1 LTFRPY
7 RGVIKRV
14 AFSLRHAFA
23 INFRLRSFPD
33 SCSESLSMMRLAILG
48 LPGHPHSRP
57 SKSRGRLGM
66 TLIEVLIATALTMV
80 IMLALA
86 QGFKTL
92 SQGVSA
98 GRARLTGSDQLRGI
112 SSLLRADLSGMTA
125 NTRQVPQSQ
134 QAANGYFE
142 YYDGPLSDSTAMLY
156 NYLPTAATPEEK
168 LSASRWSD
176 IDDVLM
182 FTAKAK
188 DGQWFR
194 GRVPLALLKIH
205 AGQSISNPDWFT
217 DVSVASEYAEIAW
230 FMRPL
235 NDIGGLNVDGSISP
249 PELADTPVIDT
260 VPVVDRT
267 GDGVPDPDGM
277 PDRVALCRRVLLIR
291 PDLNIQLPGSVT
303 GDAQKL
309 CQPTLVDTSM
319 PTTAAKAS
327 TFRRHMRFAYQRCDL
342 SVRSVFDSGRSDFVL
357 RTNSLADLQNPE
369 NRFAHYVIPS
379 NLSLPTAAP
388 IGPCTS
394 LPVLALTAESAP
406 TAANYLAM
414 TDIAY
419 GPGMIPVDR
428 GFIPAEFFRTKVLA
442 NSAGDIVGVQ
452 PTLEEIV
459 ASNVVGFDIRGYDGV
474 VQQLASPGTDGAWG
488 LTGAAAD
495 AGAPGS
501 DDLVVGPSDPGYA
514 VQIAS
519 GISDPSNIVPMNSG
533 TFVDLCWGRRV
544 VNQVNNASLSQ
555 TLGGMA
561 YFTTIPASQVSLWN
575 SSLSGFNPLTSI
587 TLTSMERAGRYNPS
601 LAVYQPT
608 FDTFTD
614 AHESDGNRQLYGF
627 SANGLVA
634 YNGSASTNNPT
645 PDQGIDG
652 IDNDSNG
659 AVDDEL
665 ELETRP
671 PFVYKM
677 PAIQVKFRIQ
687 DVQAGTLQELSIV
700 HDLTG
705 K

>member
-1 LTFRPY
+1 
-7 RGVIKRV
+7 
-14 AFSLRHAFA
+14 
-23 INFRLRSFPD
+23 
-33 SCSESLSMMRLAILG
+33 MMRLAILG
-48 LPGHPHSRP
+48 LHSLPRSRP
-57 SKSRGRLGM
+57 PKSRGRLGM
-66 TLIEVLIATALTMV
+66 TLIEILVATALTLV

-92 SQGVSA
+92 SQGVTA

-156 NYLPTAATPEEK
+156 NYVPTAATPEEK

-194 GRVPLALLKIH
+194 GRVPLALLRIH
-205 AGQSISNPDWFT
+205 QRNLELERTGMSSITLTVQDWIT

-235 NDIGGLNVDGSISP
+235 NQFGGLEVDSTTP
-249 PELADTPVIDT
+249 PQLGETLVVDSAPG
-260 VPVVDRT
+260 VDRT

-291 PDLNIQLPGSVT
+291 PDLNITPDSNLTLATDLQLTCRPDLVNANVT
-303 GDAQKL
+303 D
-309 CQPTLVDTSM
+309 S
-319 PTTAAKAS
+319 
-327 TFRRHMRFAYQRCDL
+327 FRMHMRFPYQRCDL
-342 SVRSVFDSGRSDFVL
+342 SVRSVFDVARAPGFLL

-369 NRFAHYVIPS
+369 NRFAHYVVPAPS
-379 NLSLPTAAP
+379 YPLPLAT
-388 IGPCTS
+388 T
-394 LPVLALTAESAP
+394 LPVLALSTEDNLTAP
-406 TAANYLAM
+406 TSNFGIMIANALGTYLPPAV
-414 TDIAY
+414 AQLS
-419 GPGMIPVDR
+419 PVDH
-428 GFIPAEFFRTKVLA
+428 GFVPAQFFRTKVLT
-442 NSAGDIVGVQ
+442 NSTGDIVGVQ
-452 PTLEEIV
+452 ATLEEIV
-459 ASNVVGFDIRGYDGV
+459 ASNVVGFDVRGFDGT
-474 VQQLASPGTDGAWG
+474 VQQLASPGADGIWG
-488 LTGAAAD
+488 LNDLVAE
-495 AGAPGS
+495 AGAPGT

-514 VQIAS
+514 LQVATNS
-519 GISDPSNIVPMNSG
+519 LVPISNG
-533 TFVDLCWGRRV
+533 CFVDLCWGRRV
-544 VNQVNNASLSQ
+544 LHQVSNASL
-555 TLGGMA
+555 TPAFPGGVVA
-561 YFTTIPASQVSLWN
+561 FNALPANDARRSVLS
-575 SSLSGFNPLTSI
+575 SSLSGFEPRTANFLLSMRRSGRFNPRVTSVF
-587 TLTSMERAGRYNPS
+587 EYE
-601 LAVYQPT
+601 VYQPT

-614 AHESDGNRQLYGF
+614 AYESDGNSQDFGF
-627 SANGLVA
+627 SQNGLVR
-634 YNGSASTNNPT
+634 YTGNSPT
-645 PDQGIDG
+645 PSPNADQGIDG
-652 IDNDSNG
+652 LDNDSNG
-659 AVDDEL
+659 AIDDEL

-677 PAIQVKFRIQ
+677 PAIQVKFRVQ